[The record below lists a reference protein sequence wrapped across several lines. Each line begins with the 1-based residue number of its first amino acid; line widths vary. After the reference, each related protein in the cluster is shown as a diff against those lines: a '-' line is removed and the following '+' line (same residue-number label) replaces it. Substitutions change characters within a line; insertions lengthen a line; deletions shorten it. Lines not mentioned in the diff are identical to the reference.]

1 MEKDVEQR
9 FDKIENMLMEN
20 EESKYGLLGLT
31 DDEANWARDILSEKL
46 SDIQEKSDGEILK
59 ELFNDVKLTSGQKF
73 YIAYMF
79 GRTRDKYF
87 NYLETR
93 FDTE

>member
-1 MEKDVEQR
+1 
-9 FDKIENMLMEN
+9 MEN
-20 EESKYGLLGLT
+20 EESKHELIGLT
-31 DDEANWARDILSEKL
+31 DDEADRARDILSDRL

-59 ELFNDVKLTSGQKF
+59 VILNDDSLTFGQKF

-87 NYLETR
+87 DYLEMR
-93 FDTE
+93 SDAE